1 LQVLKKAQHPFLAEH
16 IDNFEYQKQDYCI
29 ISKFASEDNFKD
41 LMKKKNKVGFTE
53 KEALLYLAQML
64 LSIEFM
70 HN

>member
-1 LQVLKKAQHPFLAEH
+1 
-16 IDNFEYQKQDYCI
+16 
-29 ISKFASEDNFKD
+29 
-41 LMKKKNKVGFTE
+41 MKKKNMVGFTE